1 MLSDTTD
8 FDDLPKQIQYAHYID
23 LGYSTSEAAEKAGY
37 AGRPPKGARQ
47 LADILDPDTPTE
59 VEVSVET
66 NDDVVDACREALL
79 EAKKQEQRLA
89 WQKKQAARR
98 RKVLRARLE
107 TVRECDDAE

>member
-8 FDDLPKQIQYAHYID
+8 FDDLPKQVQYAYYID
-23 LGYSTSEAAEKAGY
+23 LGYSTSEAAKKAGY

-59 VEVSVET
+59 IEVSVAVD
-66 NDDVVDACREALL
+66 DDVVDAYREALL
-79 EAKKQEQRLA
+79 EAKKEEQRLA
-89 WQKKQAARR
+89 WQKKQAERR

-107 TVRECDDAE
+107 TVRDCDDAD